1 MWPNIETFIKQ
12 TAFFVFLNQCVQLW
26 DVREGNFVTFQQCV
40 HAYVAESE
48 ANDGG
53 FVQVSPNRGLE
64 WQQTRQISEYI
75 RLNSSPPSGCFTAD
89 RPEEEGQMKNT
100 S

>member
-1 MWPNIETFIKQ
+1 MCSCET
-12 TAFFVFLNQCVQLW
+12 CVKVTL
-26 DVREGNFVTFQQCV
+26 VTFEQCV
-40 HAYVAESE
+40 HAYVAEGE

-64 WQQTRQISEYI
+64 WQETRQISEHI

-100 S
+100 SQNEKQLSL